1 MGNAADWTKGMARQG
16 AVRRVL
22 VITLCVHLMVAALKL
37 GFGYWSNI
45 VSLQADGFHT
55 LFDALSNIIGLIAL
69 GMALRPPDREHPYG
83 HHKLE
88 VAASLAIG
96 VMILLGLMEIG
107 RGVWS
112 SILKGAE
119 PQITIWAFGVAILA
133 TASSALISAY
143 EHWSAKKH
151 NSMVLKADANHTLS
165 DALGGLAV
173 IAGMLLYTWGWVWGD
188 VAAATAVMGFILWTA
203 IRVLKDGL
211 NVLIDASLLD
221 AETIRRVV
229 EEIEAIR
236 SCHYVRSRGI
246 PGRVHLDLHITLD
259 PEMSLAEAGELLL
272 EVKAHLRENFP
283 ELEDILI
290 QIEPHKPVHY
300 QDVPANL
307 V

>member
-1 MGNAADWTKGMARQG
+1 MTNAIEWRQSKERHG

-37 GFGYWSNI
+37 AFGYWSNI

-69 GMALRPPDREHPYG
+69 GMALQPPDPEHPYG

-88 VAASLAIG
+88 VVASLAIG

-112 SILKGAE
+112 SILKGTD
-119 PQITIWAFGVAILA
+119 PQITIWAFGVAIFA
-133 TASSALISAY
+133 TCSSATISLY
-143 EHWSAKKH
+143 ERRAARKH
-151 NSMVLKADANHTLS
+151 DSMILEADANHTLS
-165 DALGGLAV
+165 DALGGAAV
-173 IAGMLLYTWGWVWGD
+173 IAGMLLYVGGWAWGD
-188 VAAATAVMGFILWTA
+188 VAAATVVMGIILWTA
-203 IRVLKDGL
+203 LRVLKEGL

-221 AETIRRVV
+221 ADTIRRVV
-229 EEIEAIR
+229 EEIEAVR
-236 SCHYVRSRGI
+236 SCHYVRSRGL
-246 PGRVHLDLHITLD
+246 PGRVHLDLHLTLD
-259 PEMSLAEAGELLL
+259 PQMRLSEAGEVLL
-272 EVKAHLRENFP
+272 EVKAHLRESFP

-290 QIEPHKPVHY
+290 QIEPHNPVHY